1 MNKDRLRRTM
11 LFVPGNN
18 PGMIADAHIYGSDAV
33 MFDLEDSVSLPEKD
47 AARMLVYNALKTID
61 YGNIEIVVRVNP
73 LSTPYGRDDIF
84 AMVHAGC
91 PVIRMPKTESA
102 QDVIDTEACI
112 EEAEKAAGVP
122 VGTTKIL
129 TAVESA
135 LGITNAYSIATAS
148 DRILGIALGAE
159 DYVANLKTTRS
170 AEGTELFYAR
180 SAIVVAARA
189 AGIDALD
196 TVYSNVNDTEGLIE
210 QTKLIKQLGFDG
222 KSIINPRQIAPIHNV
237 FRPSDKDIEKAIR
250 IIAASE
256 EAAKRGSGVVALD
269 GKMID
274 KPIVMRAQRVLTVAR
289 AMNLIDEEV

>member
-1 MNKDRLRRTM
+1 MNGERLRRTM

-33 MFDLEDSVSLPEKD
+33 MFDLEDSVTLTEKD
-47 AARMLVYNALKTID
+47 AARILVYNALKTID
-61 YGNIEIVVRVNP
+61 YGEVEIVVRVNP
-73 LSTPYGRDDIF
+73 LSTSYGRDDIF
-84 AMVHAGC
+84 AMVAAGC
-91 PVIRMPKTESA
+91 PVIRMPKTETA
-102 QDVIDTEACI
+102 QDVIDTEKCI

-122 VGTTKIL
+122 VGKTKIL

-135 LGITNAYSIATAS
+135 LGITNAYAIATAS
-148 DRILGIALGAE
+148 PRIIGIALGAE
-159 DYVANLKTTRS
+159 DYCANLKTTRS

-222 KSIINPRQIAPIHNV
+222 KSIINPRQIAPINSV
-237 FRPSDKDIEKAIR
+237 FRPTDKDIEKALR
-250 IIAASE
+250 II
-256 EAAKRGSGVVALD
+256 EAADDAAKKGSGVVSLD

-274 KPIVMRAQRVLTVAR
+274 KPIYMRAQRVITLAR
-289 AMNLIDEEV
+289 AMKIISDEV

>member
-1 MNKDRLRRTM
+1 MNGERLRRTL

-33 MFDLEDSVSLPEKD
+33 MFDLEDSVSMGEKD

-61 YGNIEIVVRVNP
+61 YGKVEIVVRVNP

-84 AMVHAGC
+84 AMVAAGC
-91 PVIRMPKTESA
+91 PVIRMPKTECA
-102 QDVIDTEACI
+102 QDVIDTEKCI
-112 EEAEKAAGVP
+112 EEAEKTAGVEI
-122 VGTTKIL
+122 GTTKIL

-148 DRILGIALGAE
+148 SRIIGIALGAE
-159 DYVANLKTTRS
+159 DYCANLKTTRS
-170 AEGTELFYAR
+170 QEGTELFYAR

-222 KSIINPRQIAPIHNV
+222 KSIINPRQSAPINEV
-237 FRPSDKDIEKAIR
+237 FRPTDKDIEKALR
-250 IIAASE
+250 IIKAAE
-256 EAAKRGSGVVALD
+256 EAEKRGSGVVSLD
-269 GKMID
+269 GKMVD
-274 KPIVMRAQRVLTVAR
+274 KPVVMRAQRVITVAR
-289 AMNLIDEEV
+289 AMNIIGEEV